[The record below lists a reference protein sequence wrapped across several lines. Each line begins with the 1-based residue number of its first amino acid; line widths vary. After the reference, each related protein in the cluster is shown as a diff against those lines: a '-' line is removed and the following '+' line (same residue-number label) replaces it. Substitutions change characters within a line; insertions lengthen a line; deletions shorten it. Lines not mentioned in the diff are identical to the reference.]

1 MSGIIYRDMTTLAPK
16 KHTKTNSKNVPC
28 DLSGRSLSDLTL
40 PVLPHLV
47 THLYLNDNNL
57 TTLPKDFFQQF
68 KHMEWLDL
76 RNNYLI
82 DLPKIG

>member
-1 MSGIIYRDMTTLAPK
+1 MALATK
-16 KHTKTNSKNVPC
+16 KQYSIKTNSRNNVPC
-28 DLSGRSLSDLTL
+28 DLSGRRLSDLIL

-57 TTLPKDFFQQF
+57 TSLPKDFFKQF
-68 KHMEWLDL
+68 KNMEWLDL
-76 RNNYLI
+76 RNNFLV

>member
-1 MSGIIYRDMTTLAPK
+1 MALAPK
-16 KHTKTNSKNVPC
+16 KQSKTNSRNVPC
-28 DLSGRSLSDLTL
+28 DLSKRCLSDLIL